1 MTLLSLDLCSRNDDF
16 QGDPRWRLETT
27 LNHAARQAALLGRL
41 NDVEI
46 VVADWG
52 SEVPLRDVVALTED
66 AAQITRFVTVP
77 VALAAAKQ
85 RDSPFAEVYG

>member
-1 MTLLSLDLCSRNDDF
+1 MTLLSLVLCSRNDDF

-41 NDVEI
+41 HDVEI

-66 AAQITRFVTVP
+66 AARITRFVTVP